1 MHKFFNLPINN
12 DYNEN
17 FWNLSSKDI
26 KVLRQFIRNVLLI
39 IIGIY
44 FYLFWLKFNFK
55 FFLYLDECSMIS
67 NIQLLEIHKRLE
79 EIFYSNSNELTTF
92 GNRNIILF
100 GDLLQVFIFL

>member
-1 MHKFFNLPINN
+1 
-12 DYNEN
+12 
-17 FWNLSSKDI
+17 
-26 KVLRQFIRNVLLI
+26 
-39 IIGIY
+39 
-44 FYLFWLKFNFK
+44 
-55 FFLYLDECSMIS
+55 MIS